1 MPPLGNISERLVRAE
16 VEHTLQ
22 QEHGAGAAHP
32 SNGPTGVVNLR
43 PNYERPRVKAVQ
55 PNRWRILTLV
65 TAVVDLTAIALGL
78 LAASALRFGGAAWGG
93 PSAYG
98 RWIAVW
104 VPLWWLVLLA
114 VGLYDRLRMQNPAEE
129 LKQLV
134 RGVTLAAGIAALAS
148 FAVGFPLS
156 RLWALIAWATTLTTL
171 ALGRRAVRKTV
182 HSLRRRGRLR
192 RRALIVGTDGS
203 ARALAA
209 DVARAPWEGLD
220 VVGFV
225 SNDNATTH
233 REAMGIGTVHDLRE
247 LSILHGISEVLVA
260 PSVAGNG
267 HLGEVVGALDG
278 VPVDLRIAPG
288 LDGFLPSRL
297 AVQPVGDRAVLGV
310 ERIELQ
316 PAARLLKRT
325 LDLVLGSVLMLL
337 SFPVMA
343 AAAVAIRL
351 DSPGP
356 VIFRQK
362 RIGVG
367 GRAFTLW
374 KFRTMVVDAEE
385 RKASLREHNEAG
397 GPLFKLRHDP
407 RVTRIGRL
415 LRRWSL
421 DELPQLFN
429 VLAGDMSLVGPRPPL
444 PEEVATYDSRLG
456 RRLLVRPGITGLWQV
471 SGRGDLRFEDYVRHD
486 LMYVQNWSTALDFYI
501 LVKTIP
507 AVLSKRGAY

>member
-1 MPPLGNISERLVRAE
+1 VRAE
-16 VEHTLQ
+16 ADPTLQ
-22 QEHGAGAAHP
+22 GEYGASTAGS
-32 SNGPTGVVNLR
+32 SNAPNQVVNLR
-43 PNYERPRVKAVQ
+43 PTYERPWVKAVQ

-65 TAVVDLTAIALGL
+65 TVAVDLIAIGLGL
-78 LAASALRFGGAAWGG
+78 LAASALRFGGDALSAQT
-93 PSAYG
+93 AYG

-114 VGLYDRLRMQNPAEE
+114 VGLYDRRRIQNPAEE

-134 RGVTLAAGIAALAS
+134 RGVTLAASIAALAS
-148 FAVGFPLS
+148 FSVGFPLS
-156 RLWALIAWATTLTTL
+156 RLWAFIAWATTLATIG
-171 ALGRRAVRKTV
+171 LGRRAVRKTV
-182 HSLRRRGRLR
+182 HALRRRGHLR
-192 RRALIVGTDGS
+192 RRALVVGTDAS

-209 DVARAPWEGLD
+209 DVAKAPWEGLD

-225 SNDNATTH
+225 SVKDTTTPD
-233 REAMGIGTVHDLRE
+233 RVAGIGTVHQLRE
-247 LSILHGISEVLVA
+247 LSILHGISEILVA

-297 AVQPVGDRAVLGV
+297 AVQPIGNRAVLGV

-316 PAARLLKRT
+316 PTARLLKRT
-325 LDLVLGSVLMLL
+325 LDIVLGSILLMI
-337 SFPVMA
+337 SVPVI
-343 AAAVAIRL
+343 AVAALSISL

-356 VIFRQK
+356 VFFRQK
-362 RIGVG
+362 RIGAG

-374 KFRTMVVDAEE
+374 KLRTMVVDAEE
-385 RKASLREHNEAG
+385 RKASLEEHNEAG
-397 GPLFKLRHDP
+397 GPLFKVRLDP
-407 RVTRIGRL
+407 RVTRVGKF
-415 LRRWSL
+415 LRRMSL

-444 PEEVATYDSRLG
+444 PEEVATYDSLIG
-456 RRLLVRPGITGLWQV
+456 RRLLVQPGITGLWQV
-471 SGRGDLRFEDYVRHD
+471 SGRGDLHFEDYVRFD
-486 LMYVQNWSTALDFYI
+486 LMYVQNWSIALDLYI

-507 AVLSKRGAY
+507 AVLAQRGAY